1 MQFSADVLSS
11 SLAWSCVAL
20 AAVVLAYALPALRA
34 VPRSAWRVHL
44 VAGAVLWLGVLWSM
58 HARLDPG
65 MSLHV
70 LGTPAVVLLLGW
82 RLGIV
87 AAALAEL
94 GLVLFGVTALLYAP
108 ASWLVSA
115 VVPGAVM
122 LGIAWTARFYLPRNP
137 FVFIAG
143 AFFGGGLALLAA
155 WIVSI
160 VLLGW
165 SGQPAPSGAGTDLSA
180 LLPLVLFPE
189 ASLNGAAIT
198 LLIVCRPDWVRLYDE
213 AFYVRS

>member
-11 SLAWSCVAL
+11 WLAWSSAAL
-20 AAVVLAYALPALRA
+20 AAVLLAYALPSLRA
-34 VPRSAWRVHL
+34 VPRSVGRVHL
-44 VAGAVLWLGVLWSM
+44 VAGAVLWLALLWSM
-58 HARLDPG
+58 NAPMEPG
-65 MSLHV
+65 VSLHV

-94 GLVLFGVTALLYAP
+94 VLVTLGVTALLYAP
-108 ASWLVSA
+108 ASWLMSA

-137 FVFIAG
+137 FIFIAG

-155 WIVSI
+155 WSGSA
-160 VLLGW
+160 LMLW
-165 SGQPAPSGAGTDLSA
+165 LSGQPAPSGAGTDLSA
-180 LLPLVLFPE
+180 VLPLVIFPE
-189 ASLNGAAIT
+189 ASLNGIAIS